1 MLDKLNKSI
10 LEGNH
15 MSAMNLDEAEEHTC
29 LNCGTTFRGNYCPH
43 CRQKAS
49 TKRLTT
55 SDSVKNVVSKFVTLD
70 SGLLHTIINL
80 IYRPGYMVRDYLKGH
95 RVEYVEPLMLLFLLL
110 AIDYLFPGEDGTTNF
125 PERWAALKDDYP
137 FAHRLMS
144 VGFWMFSDLQR
155 ALVVICILISP
166 AVTLLLKLLR
176 LKEKALNLS
185 ESFHALLY
193 SLCYFGVMV
202 IVVDTIDL
210 FVPVP
215 DAYANL
221 VIGLMFVVFCAIIRA
236 CTGISWPKM
245 SLFVV
250 IFPFLVI
257 AFMVLYMGLYI
268 IILRLNLPK
277 EVFYSIDPTHF

>member
-29 LNCGTTFRGNYCPH
+29 LNCGTTFRGDYCPH

-55 SDSVKNVVSKFVTLD
+55 SDSVKNVISKFVTLD

-95 RVEYVEPLMLLFLLL
+95 RVEYVEPMMLLFLLL
-110 AIDYLFPGEDGTTNF
+110 AIDYLFPGEGEDIHF
-125 PERWAALKDDYP
+125 PERWAALEGDYP
-137 FAHRLMS
+137 FGHKLLT
-144 VGFWMFSDLQR
+144 VGFWMISDLQR
-155 ALVVICILISP
+155 ILVVICILISP

-193 SLCYFGVMV
+193 ALCYFGLMI
-202 IVVDTIDL
+202 IVYDTIDL
-210 FVPVP
+210 FFPIP
-215 DAYANL
+215 EAYGYI
-221 VIGLMFVVFCAIIRA
+221 VVGLMFVVFCAIIRA

-250 IFPFLVI
+250 IFPFLAT
-257 AFMVLYMGLYI
+257 AFIVFYMLLYI
-268 IILRLNLPK
+268 LLLRHCLPK
-277 EVFYSIDPTHF
+277 EIYDTINLPRF